1 MDQRPPA
8 GSEPQPDAPEPID
21 PATPREPAPMRWERP
36 PATPAEPP
44 RSTIISAD
52 PVLSDQPTAGG
63 PEVAWTPPAP
73 PTAVPGAEGLVF
85 SGVGPRLVAWFIDGI
100 VLAIPVFLIATV
112 LVAVLDLDPRVDGT
126 AIGLLYAILLVV
138 LEALYFIYFWTG
150 ARRATPGMRV
160 FGMQIGT
167 LSDGSTLTLEQAV
180 IRFLALAYPVGI
192 LAYVPGLAG
201 LASLLFLWYIVLLV
215 STAISP
221 TKQGIHDRL
230 ARSAIVQPADRTSN
244 TVAIACLVIVVGFLL
259 VSVLSFI
266 ALIFL
271 GGQIEGILEE
281 VGQSI

>member
-1 MDQRPPA
+1 MDQRPPT
-8 GSEPQPDAPEPID
+8 GSEPHPDAPEPVE
-21 PATPREPAPMRWERP
+21 PSKPTEPAPMPWERP
-36 PATPAEPP
+36 QATAAEPP

-100 VLAIPVFLIATV
+100 VLAIPVFLVAGV
-112 LVAVLDLDPRVDGT
+112 LVAVLDLDPRDGA
-126 AIGLLYAILLVV
+126 AIGLLSAILLVV
-138 LEALYFIYFWTG
+138 LEALYFIYFWTS

-167 LSDGSTLTLEQAV
+167 PSDGSTLTLQQAV
-180 IRFLALAYPVGI
+180 VRYLALGYPLGI
-192 LAYVPGLAG
+192 LAYVPGLSG
-201 LASLLFLWYIVLLV
+201 LASLLFLWYVVLLV

-221 TKQGIHDRL
+221 TKQGIHDRV
-230 ARSAIVQPADRTSN
+230 ARSAIVQPAGRTSN
-244 TVAIACLVIVVGFLL
+244 TVAIACLVIVVGFVL
-259 VSVLSFI
+259 VSVLSVI

-271 GGQIEGILEE
+271 GGQFEEILEE
-281 VGQSI
+281 VGRSI